1 MAFTPYHN
9 IVGSTTQSVELI
21 GLNDTAKASIKSI
34 QITNIS
40 LSAAATVDLFLYKD
54 STDTTA
60 EEYYYFLR
68 KYQISYRDY
77 LILDNIKTKEQN
89 NIALTTLFKDDYELF
104 PFFYEYYKN
113 QGVEHFYM
121 YYNGILNDILQENSK
136 I

>member
-9 IVGSTTQSVELI
+9 IVGSTAQSVELI

-77 LILDNIKTKEQN
+77 LILDNIH
-89 NIALTTLFKDDYELF
+89 L
-104 PFFYEYYKN
+104 
-113 QGVEHFYM
+113 
-121 YYNGILNDILQENSK
+121 LNFDNSSTGYSLH
-136 I
+136 IEVGSADTVDVMIRI